1 MAARDR
7 VSRYVTGVLESRIPT
22 GGLVFA
28 ACRRFERD
36 LNRSD
41 IWMDWDAVEG
51 MAAFFD
57 RLTLVGDDSGK
68 TFTLADWQLWTLANL
83 WGWRWSEDGRRRVK
97 LGLLQVAR
105 GNGKTTLM
113 AGLCLWDL
121 VQGEGRRV
129 HIIANS
135 EHQAEICLDTAKTM
149 VGRMEDTDMEPK
161 FISIV
166 RRDADCEASALP
178 ALERSLDGL
187 NPSLWIADEA
197 AEFKGRFLTKLLTT
211 GSKRRESLG
220 VIISTPGS
228 QSDNIY
234 GELVANGEAILKGE
248 VEDDTV
254 VPILYGIDADD
265 ELDDVDCWAK
275 ANPGLEYG
283 QPDLKSLKRAW
294 NTMKASPLGRS
305 EFCRYHA
312 ARLNENSGGWLDM
325 TLWPKHD
332 PVDWPSLR
340 GRPAW
345 CGLDLSKSL
354 DMTALMVAVPLDD
367 GRVALRGH
375 YWWPKHDVAQ
385 REMDY
390 RLPVRTWAAEGR
402 IELTPGREI
411 DYEAVRI
418 RLKAVL
424 EEFNV
429 QQVAYDRWGSKYLV
443 EVLEADG
450 VPMQTY
456 SMGISTFGPGCQL
469 WQQLW
474 VGGKILC
481 GDDQVLRAA
490 CRTAVAKRDH
500 AGNIRLTKESNS
512 RIIDPLVAGVIAI
525 HSWGGA
531 SGSVYETM

>member
-1 MAARDR
+1 MSARDR
-7 VSRYVTGVLESRIPT
+7 VSRYVTSVLESRIPT

-28 ACRRFERD
+28 ACQRFERD
-36 LNRSD
+36 LNRTD
-41 IWMDWDAVEG
+41 LYMDWDAIERL
-51 MAAFFD
+51 AEFFD

-68 TFTLADWQLWTLANL
+68 TFTLADWQLWALANL

-97 LGLLQVAR
+97 LGILQVAR

-113 AGLCLWDL
+113 AGLALWDL
-121 VQGEGRRV
+121 VQGDGRRV

-149 VGRMEDTDMEPK
+149 VVRMEDTDMEPK
-161 FISIV
+161 FLSII

-228 QSDNIY
+228 QPDNIY

-254 VPILYGIDADD
+254 MPILYGIDADD
-265 ELDDVDCWAK
+265 DLDDADCWAK

-283 QPDLKSLKRAW
+283 QPDLKSLRRAW
-294 NTMKASPLGRS
+294 NTMKTSPIGRA

-312 ARLNENSGGWLDM
+312 ARVTENAGGWLDM
-325 TLWPKHD
+325 ALWPRHE
-332 PVDWPSLR
+332 PVDWGALR
-340 GRPAW
+340 GRSAW
-345 CGLDLSKSL
+345 CGLDLSKNL
-354 DMTALMVAVPLDD
+354 DMTALIVAVPLDD
-367 GRVALRGH
+367 GSVALRGH
-375 YWWPKHDVAQ
+375 YWWPKADVAQ
-385 REMDY
+385 RELDY

-443 EVLEADG
+443 EVLEQDG

-474 VGGKILC
+474 AGGKILC
-481 GDDQVLRAA
+481 GDDPIMRAA
-490 CRTAVAKRDH
+490 CRTAIAKRDH
-500 AGNIRLTKESNS
+500 AGNIRLTKDSPK
-512 RIIDPLVAGVIAI
+512 RIIDPLVAAVMAV
-525 HSWGGA
+525 HSWGGQ
-531 SGSVYETM
+531 GESVYESM

>member
-1 MAARDR
+1 MSARDR
-7 VSRYVTGVLESRIPT
+7 VSHYVTSVLESRIPT
-22 GGLVFA
+22 GGLIFA
-28 ACRRFERD
+28 ACQRFERD
-36 LNRSD
+36 LNRTD
-41 IWMDWDAVEG
+41 LYMDWDSVERLS
-51 MAAFFD
+51 AFFD
-57 RLTLVGDDSGK
+57 GLTLVGDDSGRK
-68 TFTLADWQLWTLANL
+68 FTLADWQLWALANL
-83 WGWRWSEDGRRRVK
+83 WGWRWVEDDRRRVK
-97 LGLLQVAR
+97 LGMLQVAR

-129 HIIANS
+129 HVIANS

-149 VGRMEDTDMEPK
+149 VVRMEDTDMEPK
-161 FISIV
+161 FLSIV
-166 RRDADCEASALP
+166 RKDADCEASALP

-228 QSDNIY
+228 QADNIY
-234 GELVANGEAILKGE
+234 GELVANGEAILRGE

-254 VPILYGIDADD
+254 MPILYGIDGDD

-283 QPDLKSLKRAW
+283 QPDMKSLRRAW
-294 NTMKASPLGRS
+294 NTMKTSPVGRA

-312 ARLNENSGGWLDM
+312 ARLSENSGGWLDM
-325 TLWPKHD
+325 SLWPRHD
-332 PVDWPSLR
+332 PVDWGALR
-340 GRPAW
+340 GRSAW
-345 CGLDLSKSL
+345 CGLDLSKNL
-354 DMTALMVAVPLDD
+354 DMTALIVAVPLDD
-367 GRVALRGH
+367 GRVAIRGH
-375 YWWPKHDVAQ
+375 YWWPKVDVAQ

-411 DYEAVRI
+411 DYEAVRT

-424 EEFNV
+424 DEFNV

-474 VGGKILC
+474 AGGKILC
-481 GDDQVLRAA
+481 GDDPILRAA
-490 CRTAVAKRDH
+490 CRTAIAKRDH
-500 AGNIRLTKESNS
+500 AGNIRLTKDSPR
-512 RIIDPLVAGVIAI
+512 RIIDPLVAAVMAV
-525 HSWGGA
+525 HSWGGQ
-531 SGSVYETM
+531 SESIYESM